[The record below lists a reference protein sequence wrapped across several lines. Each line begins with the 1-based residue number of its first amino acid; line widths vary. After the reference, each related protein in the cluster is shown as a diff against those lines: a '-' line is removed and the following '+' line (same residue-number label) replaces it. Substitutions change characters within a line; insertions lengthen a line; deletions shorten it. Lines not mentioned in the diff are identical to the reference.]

1 MPQTKSAEKA
11 LRQVKTRTK
20 RNSMVK
26 ENIDYLFSSIQKK
39 QFQVKTNLK
48 AEELA
53 KKLTKAIDKAAK
65 RSIFHENNAARQ
77 KSKMTKS
84 VNSLK

>member
-26 ENIDYLFSSIQKK
+26 ENIDYLFRQFKKVISSKD
-39 QFQVKTNLK
+39 KTK

-65 RSIFHENNAARQ
+65 GSIFHKNNAARK
-77 KSKMTKS
+77 KSKMVKK

>member
-1 MPQTKSAEKA
+1 
-11 LRQVKTRTK
+11 
-20 RNSMVK
+20 MVK
-26 ENIDYLFSSIQKK
+26 ENIDYLFRQFKK
-39 QFQVKTNLK
+39 AISGKDKSK

>member
-26 ENIDYLFSSIQKK
+26 ENIDYLFRQFKK
-39 QFQVKTNLK
+39 AISGKDKSK

>member
-1 MPQTKSAEKA
+1 MSQTKSAEKA

-20 RNSMVK
+20 RNSVVK
-26 ENIDYLFSSIQKK
+26 ENIDYLFRQFKK
-39 QFQVKTNLK
+39 AISDNNKTK

-65 RSIFHENNAARQ
+65 RSIFHKNNAARK
-77 KSKMTKS
+77 KSKMVKK
-84 VNSLK
+84 VNTLK